1 ISLLLQC
8 RLQAWTEP
16 EPAVLYLCAAAASS
30 TKSAA
35 SRDPFAKLVEGKYSS
50 YPPLSLLPRIG
61 LYPEEINAE
70 SSSIRVYL
78 SN

>member
-1 ISLLLQC
+1 PPCYSVVFKLGQSPSRPSC
-8 RLQAWTEP
+8 T
-16 EPAVLYLCAAAASS
+16 CAAAASS

-35 SRDPFAKLVEGKYSS
+35 SRAPFAKLVEGKYSS
-50 YPPLSLLPRIG
+50 YPPLSFSPRIG